1 MLFNPGLAV
10 ATYPASWICPTPS
23 TGSATQSSSGV
34 AVVKVSSQDEPS
46 GRRFVGSVVH
56 CPAPLNVWKAC
67 VCVLSGE
74 PATNSTL

>member
-10 ATYPASWICPTPS
+10 ATYQASWTCPTPS

-34 AVVKVSSQDEPS
+34 DVVKVSSQAEAS

-56 CPAPLNVWKAC
+56 CPAPLNVWTAC
-67 VCVLSGE
+67 FSVLSGE
-74 PATNSTL
+74 SAKNSTL